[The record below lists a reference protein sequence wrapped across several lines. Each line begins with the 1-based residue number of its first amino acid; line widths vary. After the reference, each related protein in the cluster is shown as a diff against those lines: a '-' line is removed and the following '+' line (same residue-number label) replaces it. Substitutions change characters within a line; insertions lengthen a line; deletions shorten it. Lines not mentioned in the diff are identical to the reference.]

1 MSAHAISEL
10 DRRLGN
16 LVRMGTITELDVATA
31 RVKVDLGDLV
41 TDWLPWHTARAGS
54 TRTWSAPRP
63 GEQVTIISPSG
74 ELDQGAV
81 IPGLYQTAHPAPA
94 DNQDLETTVFPDG
107 TKVEHDSASNTYT
120 ITVAGSANVVINCKH
135 ATINAEDDATVN
147 TKLATVNASTKVE
160 LATPLV
166 HCTQALTVEGPITG
180 KGGLAISGGSGAT
193 VNGDFKAQG
202 GAFTHNS
209 KNVGSTHT
217 HTGVQPGGGTSS
229 VPS

>member
-1 MSAHAISEL
+1 MSQALSEI

-16 LVRMGTITELDVATA
+16 VVRMGTIAELDQANA
-31 RVKVDLGDLV
+31 RVKVDLGDV
-41 TDWLPWHTARAGS
+41 TTDWLPWVTARAGA

-63 GEQVTIISPSG
+63 GEQVLVLAPSG
-74 ELDQGAV
+74 ELEQGAV
-81 IPGLYQTAHPAPA
+81 LPSIFQDDHPAPA
-94 DNQDLETTVFPDG
+94 GTQDVEHTVYPDG
-107 TKVEHDSASNTYT
+107 TTVDYNSATHT
-120 ITVAGSANVVINCKH
+120 LTVTVAAAGNVVINCK
-135 ATINAEDDATVN
+135 N
-147 TKLATVNASTKVE
+147 ATVNAETRVE
-160 LATPLV
+160 LVTPLV
-166 HCTQALTVEGPITG
+166 HCTQALTVDGLITG
-180 KGGLAISGGSGAT
+180 KGGMAISGGSGAT